1 MPDEPYTYR
10 TMPEDTG
17 PSTERSNG
25 TGAGPK
31 QPGSSMFGLLGG
43 PVLQSLPV
51 GVVVFDPELRVI
63 EANSRAARLVEPD
76 DRIDTSLA
84 KGADKTTQTGWTE
97 QLRAVVSAGKT
108 LAFEDVN
115 YTLNEKTRL
124 LRIVCAP
131 LRDPAT
137 TNILAGS
144 AVIEDIT
151 ERLNIHK
158 RLAEAERLA
167 AVGKLAAKVAHELN
181 NPMDGI
187 LRYINL
193 AIRTMEQDQLDKP
206 KEYLAQCRGGL
217 MRMVQIVSELLEF
230 TRSTYASFERAAVE
244 QIIEDSVKTMEA
256 RAEAMNVRIVRDYRG
271 NMPEVRSGN
280 LFQVFSN
287 LTKNALDAMPGGGE
301 LRITTRLEGDSTAI
315 VEFRDTGPGFEP
327 ADNEAIFQPF
337 FTTKQTGKGTGLGLA
352 ICRDIIEGYHGRI
365 TAENCPGGG
374 CVFTVCLPVGR

>member
-1 MPDEPYTYR
+1 
-10 TMPEDTG
+10 
-17 PSTERSNG
+17 
-25 TGAGPK
+25 
-31 QPGSSMFGLLGG
+31 
-43 PVLQSLPV
+43 
-51 GVVVFDPELRVI
+51 
-63 EANSRAARLVEPD
+63 
-76 DRIDTSLA
+76 
-84 KGADKTTQTGWTE
+84 
-97 QLRAVVSAGKT
+97 
-108 LAFEDVN
+108 
-115 YTLNEKTRL
+115 
-124 LRIVCAP
+124 
-131 LRDPAT
+131 
-137 TNILAGS
+137 
-144 AVIEDIT
+144 
-151 ERLNIHK
+151 
-158 RLAEAERLA
+158 
-167 AVGKLAAKVAHELN
+167 VAHELN